1 MTKNVHLDHSVQIAR
16 ENVKDIVEIHVITLV
31 GYATTDVKMVGWDN
45 TATNLVWQGNMV
57 QDVNIIAVDIVEM
70 ALHVIHQL
78 GHVILDVKM
87 DTQATCVTKVVKM
100 IQIVYF
106 PVMDIAS
113 ITFLAIQP
121 MVIALVVV
129 HPDMMGIIAT
139 KHVLLELTEETVG
152 RIVLPAAMIVYV
164 TVSTDLV
171 FAKTER
177 RDIQTAM
184 KKQQKLMKKFQQTMQ
199 VR

>member
-1 MTKNVHLDHSVQIAR
+1 
-16 ENVKDIVEIHVITLV
+16 
-31 GYATTDVKMVGWDN
+31 
-45 TATNLVWQGNMV
+45 MV

-70 ALHVIHQL
+70 TLNVIQQL
-78 GHVILDVKM
+78 GHVILDVKL
-87 DTQATCVTKVVKM
+87 DIQATRVTKVVKIM
-100 IQIVYF
+100 QIVYY

-121 MVIALVVV
+121 MVTALVVV
-129 HPDMMGIIAT
+129 HPDMLGIIAT
-139 KHVLLELTEETVG
+139 KHVLLELMEETVG
-152 RIVLPAAMIVYV
+152 RIVLRAAMIVYV